1 MTQRDSNS
9 YVHVTECEFDVN
21 FVATEHVFPHTYQA
35 ENSNAVLTSDSHKYI
50 YGGSVYPTNDTNAIG
65 IVYETVDMTNFE
77 TKAIS
82 VIDSNAVIYKNRLY
96 EALDSAAKTALEAR
110 GFVFVDAPDYRERWF
125 EEV

>member
-1 MTQRDSNS
+1 MAQLSFQNS
-9 YVHVTECEFDVN
+9 YVHVTNCEFDVN
-21 FVATEHVFPHTYQA
+21 FVATEHVFPHTYEA
-35 ENSNAVLTSDSHKYI
+35 GDSNAVLTDDGHKYI
-50 YGGSVYPTNDTNAIG
+50 YGGSVYPTNDTDAIG

-110 GFVFVDAPDYRERWF
+110 GFVFVDAPDYREM
-125 EEV
+125 V